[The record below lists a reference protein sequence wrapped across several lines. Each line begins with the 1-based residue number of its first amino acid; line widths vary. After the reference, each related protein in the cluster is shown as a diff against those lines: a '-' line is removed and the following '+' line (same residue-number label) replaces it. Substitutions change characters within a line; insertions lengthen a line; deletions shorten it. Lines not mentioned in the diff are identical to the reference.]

1 MESVIVMPSIKR
13 LTEDYRE
20 CAYASLVAFCHD
32 GRTNI
37 IIIIPSRQC
46 VSLQYNRLFARRA
59 KWVSVSIRYYALGYF
74 QNNRIAVRRRFAN
87 KGFGY

>member
-1 MESVIVMPSIKR
+1 MESVIVMPSIKW

-32 GRTNI
+32 CRTNI

-46 VSLQYNRLFARRA
+46 VSLRYNRLFARRA
-59 KWVSVSIRYYALGYF
+59 KWVSVSNRYYALGYL
-74 QNNRIAVRRRFAN
+74 QNNCITVRHCFAN

>member
-1 MESVIVMPSIKR
+1 MESVIVIPSIKR

-20 CAYASLVAFCHD
+20 CAYASLVVFRRD

-46 VSLQYNRLFARRA
+46 VSLRYNRLFARRA
-59 KWVSVSIRYYALGYF
+59 KWVSMSNRYYALGYL
-74 QNNRIAVRRRFAN
+74 QNNCITVRHCFAN
-87 KGFGY
+87 KRFGY